1 MIKRISLPIQLLFVI
16 GFVFLFGGLF
26 NTYTAQVFYTFSVW
40 FKDALSF
47 LLPFIVFSFV
57 LTGILS
63 FKKNAPIVL
72 LVMLGLIFFS
82 NAFVALMSYTIIR
95 GLLPLGICTVGQAA
109 MLSTDITIDPLYVL
123 SLPLAISS
131 EYAMLAAVGLGLL
144 FSFYPW
150 PVFEKQVNRLKDFIE
165 SILNTV
171 IIPLLPLY
179 VFGFL
184 LKIRHEGIFVQLIQQ
199 YGSTVFLLVAMQISY
214 LVGIYF
220 VAAGFSLQ
228 AALRAINNA
237 LPSYLTA
244 FSTMSST
251 ATVPVSVVAATKNTG
266 DRALASMAMP
276 IMANVH
282 LLGDAIGVP
291 VLAMVTMTLYQVCLP
306 SLIAFI
312 HFIFYFCISMF
323 AVSGIPGGGIIVISP
338 ILKTVFGFT
347 PEMVSIIITLYLLLD
362 SFGTAANVMGD
373 GALVMIVQKVLRKLR
388 IVT

>member
-1 MIKRISLPIQLLFVI
+1 MIKRISLPIQLLCVI
-16 GFVFLFGGLF
+16 GFVFLFGGMLS
-26 NTYTAQVFYTFSVW
+26 TYTAQFFYTFSVW

-63 FKKNAPIVL
+63 FKKNAPVVL
-72 LVMLGLIFFS
+72 LVMLALIFCS
-82 NAFVALMSYTIIR
+82 NALVALLSYVVIR
-95 GLLPLGICTVGQAA
+95 GLLPLGICSVDPAA
-109 MLSTDITIDPLYVL
+109 MLSADVTIDPLYVL
-123 SLPLAISS
+123 SLPLALSS
-131 EYAMLAAVGLGLL
+131 EYAMLAAVGFGLL
-144 FSFYPW
+144 FSFFPW
-150 PVFEKQVNRLKDFIE
+150 PWFEQQVIRLKELIE
-165 SILNTV
+165 AILNIV

-184 LKIRHEGIFVQLIQQ
+184 LKIQHEGMFMQLIQQ
-199 YGSTVFLLVAMQISY
+199 YGSTVFILVAMQISY
-214 LVGIYF
+214 LVWIYF
-220 VAAGFSLQ
+220 VAVGFSLPR
-228 AALRAINNA
+228 ALRAINIA

-251 ATVPVSVVAATKNTG
+251 ATVPVSVATATKNTG
-266 DRALASMAMP
+266 DRALAGMAMP

-306 SLIAFI
+306 SLSAFM
-312 HFIFYFCISMF
+312 HFVFYFCLSMF

-373 GALVMIVQKVLRKLR
+373 GALVIIVQKVLKKLK